1 MSATIAPANPLAA
14 AEAAAAAKAAA
25 PLTNLQQA
33 DKLTHDHI
41 LWATGFGLIPMPLV
55 DIAAITGAQIH
66 LISKLSEVY
75 KIPFSD
81 HRAKNLIYPLVSSVG
96 LVPAGAAFVS
106 SLVKGIPVFGTLVGV
121 ASMPAVA
128 GATTYAIGKVFTS
141 HFEAGGT
148 LLDFDPSKTKAHFAK
163 LFSDGKQV
171 VSEIKE
177 AAKSEEAAP
186 AVAVA
191 AAPVVKEKK

>member
-1 MSATIAPANPLAA
+1 MSATIAPASPLAA

-55 DIAAITGAQIH
+55 DIAVITGAQIH
-66 LISKLSEVY
+66 LVAKLSEVY

-148 LLDFDPSKTKAHFAK
+148 LLDFNPAATKAHFAK

-171 VSEIKE
+171 VAEIKE
-177 AAKSEEAAP
+177 AAKAEEAAP
-186 AVAVA
+186 A
-191 AAPVVKEKK
+191 APAPTGKEKK